1 MSSSSYEFKEE
12 NNQNQNPQSKPLFN
26 SKLFLNLDIN
36 QEEINDLNNIKD
48 TKEDLDYS
56 NEFEQ
61 MNYLSHELIKDLN
74 DSMNNEEIK
83 EKNIYENIDKK
94 NKRRNIQK
102 N

>member
-74 DSMNNEEIK
+74 DSMSNEDTK

-94 NKRRNIQK
+94 I
-102 N
+102 